1 MTGDTVECLRCGTNF
16 ELWASGGYC
25 TNPDCGAQHPEA
37 KSDSSSGGDDAG
49 SSGDSDDTSTS
60 SSDDTDSTT
69 NGNNDQTFECNS
81 CGAEVDASFDFCNQC
96 GNDLISQ
103 DSGKDDDSDDGTVT
117 CPSCGHESS
126 NDFEFCANCG
136 TELPDTPSDDT
147 GGSDDD
153 QTTPVGESAGGTP
166 NVEIEVAGERM
177 SVNHGDII
185 GGEVRETLVANG
197 TDRDEARYVH
207 REHIEFEL
215 RDDGVYII
223 DHGRNTTEVDGQSL
237 SEGDEV
243 QISDGS
249 TIKLS
254 GIAQIDVHTN

>member
-1 MTGDTVECLRCGTNF
+1 MTADTVECLRCGTNF

-49 SSGDSDDTSTS
+49 SSGDVDDTSTS

-69 NGNNDQTFECNS
+69 NEDNDKAVECNS

-96 GNDLISQ
+96 GSDLTSQ
-103 DSGKDDDSDDGTVT
+103 DSGEDDDSDDGTVSCT
-117 CPSCGHESS
+117 SCGHESS
-126 NDFEFCANCG
+126 SDFQFCANCG

-153 QTTPVGESAGGTP
+153 QTTPVGDSPGATP
-166 NVEIEVAGERM
+166 DVEIEVAGERM

-197 TDRDEARYVH
+197 TDRDEARYIH

-223 DHGRNTTEVDGQSL
+223 DHGQNTTEVDGQSL

-243 QISDGS
+243 QISNGS
-249 TIKLS
+249 VIKLS
-254 GIAQIDVHTN
+254 GVAQISAHID